1 MKPANSPARAPAP
14 RGGAHSAGG
23 PAYRAMAAG
32 NEGKQHRAYL
42 RVAPRREADDGEQ
55 KELRSL

>member
-1 MKPANSPARAPAP
+1 
-14 RGGAHSAGG
+14 
-23 PAYRAMAAG
+23 MAAG